1 MNLCKEQKRS
11 NFERK
16 TALKNGN
23 YLIGFKY
30 EQTNKQIYP
39 IKSLKTISYRF
50 R

>member
-23 YLIGFKY
+23 YLIVFKY
-30 EQTNKQIYP
+30 EQNNKQIYP
-39 IKSLKTISYRF
+39 IKSLNSVF
-50 R
+50 